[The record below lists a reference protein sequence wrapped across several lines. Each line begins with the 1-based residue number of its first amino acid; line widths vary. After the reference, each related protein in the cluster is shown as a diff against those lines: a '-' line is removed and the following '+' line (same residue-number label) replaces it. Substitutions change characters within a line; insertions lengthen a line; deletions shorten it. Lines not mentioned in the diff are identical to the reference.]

1 MCNSFTHPCLFF
13 VCTGSERGSV
23 CKITLQSP
31 GLFNT
36 YFTNLT
42 YHKAGNK
49 INGEERFKS
58 YFSVNVNKKLAFGFN
73 IDFLYS
79 LCQINKEKE
88 WL

>member
-1 MCNSFTHPCLFF
+1 MIKTRMCNSFTHPCLFF

-31 GLFNT
+31 V
-36 YFTNLT
+36 YLT
-42 YHKAGNK
+42 LILRKTT
-49 INGEERFKS
+49 
-58 YFSVNVNKKLAFGFN
+58 FGFN